1 METLGKI
8 FIIGWD
14 SRWVFQPAASL
25 VTIWTSLGKYTSML
39 DEIAC
44 LAIGLIAA
52 YLIARGLV
60 YQYRYITLPE
70 IRSLKA
76 R

>member
-1 METLGKI
+1 METLAKI

-25 VTIWTSLGKYTSML
+25 VTIWTNLGKYTSLL

-44 LAIGLIAA
+44 VAVGLIAA
-52 YLIARGLV
+52 YLMFKALV
-60 YQYRYITLPE
+60 YQYKYITLPE
-70 IRSLKA
+70 IRNMRA